1 MDWDEGF
8 VSVPCDW
15 ESWKCVY
22 TMPNTFLRSS
32 TSFFHL
38 GIIMLNGMN
47 FKFYDESQCVLS
59 VPLLLQV
66 IHLWH
71 GSVFDYINTGCRH
84 DAQPCILDFYS
95 HLFVFS
101 LAVPEPGNLY
111 SSSSYLLWPQ
121 PMRDIYFAYH
131 TLPPSL
137 PMVWKNMHCPLLG
150 WEWGREIHFFV
161 TSTAKGH
168 KIFVFFF

>member
-1 MDWDEGF
+1 MEWISNSMTKANVF
-8 VSVPCDW
+8 CLFHSCC
-15 ESWKCVY
+15 K
-22 TMPNTFLRSS
+22 SS
-32 TSFFHL
+32 
-38 GIIMLNGMN
+38 I
-47 FKFYDESQCVLS
+47 YDMA
-59 VPLLLQV
+59 PF
-66 IHLWH
+66 
-71 GSVFDYINTGCRH
+71 FDYINTGCRH

-95 HLFVFS
+95 CLFVFS
-101 LAVPEPGNLY
+101 LAVLEPGNLY

-131 TLPPSL
+131 TLPPL

-168 KIFVFFF
+168 KIFVFFFKSTLNYHYLITKITYCRWK